1 MILMIALVG
10 LQNILAESV
19 ENDAAEKYGPKAEE
33 FCNEFYDK
41 DENTEVKY
49 LGKRLL
55 LKSKRS
61 FSGID
66 PVEVVCL

>member
-1 MILMIALVG
+1 MFLITALIG
-10 LQNILAESV
+10 LQNVLAKSA

-49 LGKRLL
+49 LGKRQVRMG
-55 LKSKRS
+55 K
-61 FSGID
+61 
-66 PVEVVCL
+66 

>member
-1 MILMIALVG
+1 MFLITALIG
-10 LQNILAESV
+10 LQSIHAKSA

-41 DENTEVKY
+41 DENTKVKY

-55 LKSKRS
+55 LRAKV
-61 FSGID
+61 D
-66 PVEVVCL
+66 AVVLIR